1 MSDVEYETA
10 GGVATVTL
18 NRPGSL
24 NAIDRSVHDGLVES
38 CARAQTDPD
47 VRVVVLQGRGR
58 AFSAGGDLRAVAAG
72 QDVGD
77 PADLAAALGGLSM
90 PVVASVH
97 GYCLGQAFELVQ
109 SSDLVVAEAGAQFG
123 EVEIQHG
130 WAPPIP
136 ITARMLTPR
145 HASEV
150 LLLGEIFGVEDALRM
165 GIVNRVAAEGEL
177 AGALSRIVDR
187 LVSLEPRVLA
197 ANKQQ
202 IRSWARLV

>member
-24 NAIDRSVHDGLVES
+24 NAIDRSVHDGLVAS
-38 CARAQTDPD
+38 CARAQEDPD

-77 PADLAAALGGLSM
+77 PADLAAALEGLSM

-97 GYCLGQAFELVQ
+97 GYCLGQAFELVL
-109 SSDLVVAEAGAQFG
+109 SCDLVVAEVGAQFG

-136 ITARMLTPR
+136 ITSRVLAPR

-165 GIVNRVAAEGEL
+165 GIVNRVAAEGSLAGEL
-177 AGALSRIVDR
+177 AKIVDR
-187 LVSLEPRVLA
+187 LASLDPEVLA

-202 IRSWARLV
+202 IRSRTLPV